1 MEYRM
6 TVRNI
11 ACAAFVLAAC
21 LLATS
26 SQVGAQERPIRPA
39 DQAPGESLWA
49 EYRFVPGDRV
59 LFYEDYQGTPV
70 TELPPRLEILKGAPK
85 LTERSN
91 HRFLLVNRHA
101 AFRITLPDTL
111 PANFTLEF
119 DLWLPGGVVSV
130 FCPVSDGQNFRQH
143 PFFQF
148 RANESG
154 VKFGRSAGAV
164 SDLTLGGPIRD
175 LWNCRIAGDGK
186 RLTMYVNN
194 SRIADTPDPGFRRGN
209 QIQFDVQNSSREEI
223 LFGPIR
229 VAEGRTRTL
238 AEALAAEGRAIT
250 HGITFDPDDDR
261 LRPESTPVL
270 KEIAALLHDNPK
282 LRLQI
287 EVHTDSSGDYKSN
300 QERSQKRAAAVRQ
313 FLISHFDIK
322 EDRLTAKGFGEA
334 KLIASGATPEAGQE
348 NLRVEI
354 IKR

>member
-1 MEYRM
+1 M

-11 ACAAFVLAAC
+11 ALAALILTAG
-21 LLATS
+21 LLTRPGQAGS
-26 SQVGAQERPIRPA
+26 QERPVRPA
-39 DQAPGESLWA
+39 DQAPGEGFWA
-49 EYRFVPGDRV
+49 DYRFIPGDRV
-59 LFYEDYQGTPV
+59 LFYEDYRGLPV

-130 FCPVSDGQNFRQH
+130 FCPVGDGQNFRQK

-154 VKFGRSAGAV
+154 VKFGHSAGAV
-164 SDLTLGGPIRD
+164 SDLTRGGPIRD

-194 SRIADTPDPGFRRGN
+194 TRIADTPDPGFLRGK
-209 QIQFDVQNSSREEI
+209 QIQFDVQNSSREDI

-229 VAEGRTRTL
+229 VAEGRARTL

-270 KEIAALLHDNPK
+270 KEIAALLQDNPK

-287 EVHTDSSGDYKSN
+287 EVHTDNSGDYKSN
-300 QERSQKRAAAVRQ
+300 QERSQRQAVAVRE
-313 FLISHFDIK
+313 FLVSHFELN
-322 EDRLTAKGFGEA
+322 EDRLSAKGFGES
-334 KLIASGATPEAGQE
+334 KPIASGSTPEAAQE

-354 IKR
+354 VKR